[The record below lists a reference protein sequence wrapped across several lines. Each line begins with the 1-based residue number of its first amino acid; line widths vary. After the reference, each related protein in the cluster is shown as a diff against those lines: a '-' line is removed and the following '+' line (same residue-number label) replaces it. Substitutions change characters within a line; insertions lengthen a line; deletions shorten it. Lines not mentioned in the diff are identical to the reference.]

1 MIEKIFNSC
10 VELAYIHQ
18 IHPHHCLHF
27 TLQRYLFV
35 SHHCFVPLILPRSSL
50 DRHCTPA
57 LNFPIDA
64 SNLFAELSTHR
75 PLKVLCFETKQIY
88 SNIAIKKSSVYLEG
102 YCLCFAIASIEIDS
116 YSRSKSSEF
125 KT

>member
-1 MIEKIFNSC
+1 MVEKIFNSC
-10 VELAYIHQ
+10 VELAYIHY
-18 IHPHHCLHF
+18 IHPLSALHSY
-27 TLQRYLFV
+27 RYLFV
-35 SHHCFVPLILPRSSL
+35 SHHCFVLLILPRSSL

-102 YCLCFAIASIEIDS
+102 NLLCFAIASIEIDS